1 MDGFL
6 MKELETLIKMLKEEG
21 KTVIIISHE
30 IPMVFR
36 TVDDAI
42 ILNNGK
48 KIFQGTREQLATRDD
63 IFDSIHISMPPA
75 VVMSKALGFDRICYN
90 VEEFVEEAKALKVK
104 EAE

>member
-1 MDGFL
+1 
-6 MKELETLIKMLKEEG
+6 MLKEQG

-48 KIFQGTREQLATRDD
+48 KIFQGTKQQLALRDD
-63 IFDSIHISMPPA
+63 IFDKIHISMPPV
-75 VVMSKALGFDRICYN
+75 VVMSKALGFDKICYN
-90 VEEFVEEAKALKVK
+90 MDEFVEEAKALTRK

>member
-1 MDGFL
+1 
-6 MKELETLIKMLKEEG
+6 MKELEALIKGLKEQG

-48 KIFQGTREQLATRDD
+48 KIFQGTKQQLAIRDD
-63 IFDSIHISMPPA
+63 IFDKIHISMPPA

-90 VEEFVEEAKALKVK
+90 VDEFVEQAKALTRK